1 MATGALVSFVVDYGD
16 GERRPDRDL
25 SPEGGGDTS
34 ARMVALTL
42 PPLGLSY
49 YRLGSVVAG
58 PRVTVG
64 TAGPDRQEGGRDV
77 HGLRTSNVG
86 LTLAQ
91 SISRYVV
98 VATTVRYV
106 RGTVTA
112 GFVPDS
118 TVSEALDAASGLPE
132 ADTSRADLDAGVMVA
147 VERIRLGLVARNLRR
162 PGFHVPGG
170 DAEVH
175 MDREVRVGAAWGNG
189 WPGYANLIVSADAD
203 LTSQASPT
211 GDRRDVA
218 VGVETWW
225 LGRALGVRGGV
236 RGSTT
241 GEARTILAA
250 GVSAAIRSGLYID
263 GHLARGDEGERSWGV
278 GLRFTY

>member
-1 MATGALVSFVVDYGD
+1 NTMDFSSPPTRCAEFGASAILHSMFFAPTWRFRLEAETMARKMTPVPFFAAFALLIAYSAAAQPLGNRAQGMAGAFVAVADDATSVYWNPAGMATGALVSFVVDYGD

-132 ADTSRADLDAGVMVA
+132 ADTSRADLDAGLMVA
-147 VERIRLGLVARNLRR
+147 VERLRLGVVARNLRR
-162 PGFHVPGG
+162 PGF
-170 DAEVH
+170 
-175 MDREVRVGAAWGNG
+175 
-189 WPGYANLIVSADAD
+189 
-203 LTSQASPT
+203 
-211 GDRRDVA
+211 DV
-218 VGVETWW
+218 
-225 LGRALGVRGGV
+225 
-236 RGSTT
+236 
-241 GEARTILAA
+241 
-250 GVSAAIRSGLYID
+250 
-263 GHLARGDEGERSWGV
+263 
-278 GLRFTY
+278 